1 MLLRVRKF
9 NRNIV
14 ARNFF
19 VLTFAAGAMALA
31 GCSNVAGTLDAKETL
46 TQGYVVDQDS
56 LDLVPVGSSR
66 DQVLLALG
74 TPSTTATFDNEVFYY
89 ISQKRVRNAAFMRPR
104 LVDQRVLAVY
114 FGPDQ
119 RVTQIANYGMK
130 DGKLFDF
137 ISETT
142 PTGGRDQNFLA
153 QMIAGVAAGG
163 APSNPLGVQ

>member
-14 ARNFF
+14 ARNLF
-19 VLTFAAGAMALA
+19 VLTFGAGAMALA

-114 FGPDQ
+114 FGADQ
-119 RVTQIANYGMK
+119 RVAQIANYGMK